1 MPSVLSAARLRLK
14 EAPTTIFEVR
24 SVFRVII
31 YRVRWGGD
39 GDVLLIII
47 LVRVRM
53 VGSGNSI
60 LEDDVITSCLFED
73 ITLLHCWQAQGE
85 ERGQ

>member
-1 MPSVLSAARLRLK
+1 M
-14 EAPTTIFEVR
+14 
-24 SVFRVII
+24 
-31 YRVRWGGD
+31 RWGGD

-47 LVRVRM
+47 PVRVRM

-73 ITLLHCWQAQGE
+73 ITLLHCWQARAE

>member
-1 MPSVLSAARLRLK
+1 MFA
-14 EAPTTIFEVR
+14 
-24 SVFRVII
+24 VII
-31 YRVRWGGD
+31 DRVQWWVD

-47 LVRVRM
+47 LRVRMRM

-73 ITLLHCWQAQGE
+73 ITLLHCWQARAE